1 MPKFVFIRNI
11 RRTSLKKLSQTC
23 LLEHNLSLLAP
34 GPIRWKFCTLSK
46 NAHKEIHVLLTS
58 TKIIPGACERDFRIL
73 CVVIQCAC
81 MCGRGVGSKI
91 AKTNIHLKYPVGT
104 KKNLLKSVVEISF
117 AWKSWYKFNKLKFSQ
132 FPNATLFDIIPYN
145 STSDDLESDQV
156 LYTSCKRC
164 NICKF
169 LPFSLQRTA
178 KHPFESIVSI
188 FHVHSAFLTKVC
200 LICSIKRKKYFDVNP
215 VNSGEQC
222 VWYDTATRMCSCDIT
237 PYWNSSFVDTCLC
250 I

>member
-34 GPIRWKFCTLSK
+34 GPIRWKFCTPSK

-91 AKTNIHLKYPVGT
+91 AKTNIHLKYPVVT
-104 KKNLLKSVVEISF
+104 KKKTFWSPLLRFLSHEKVGTSLINWSF
-117 AWKSWYKFNKLKFSQ
+117 LNFQ
-132 FPNATLFDIIPYN
+132 MPHC
-145 STSDDLESDQV
+145 STSYHIIQRLMTLRAIRYYTRHVRGATYASFCHSVYREQRSIRLRV
-156 LYTSCKRC
+156 LYLYFMYIPPS
-164 NICKF
+164 
-169 LPFSLQRTA
+169 SLKCA
-178 KHPFESIVSI
+178 
-188 FHVHSAFLTKVC
+188 
-200 LICSIKRKKYFDVNP
+200 
-215 VNSGEQC
+215 
-222 VWYDTATRMCSCDIT
+222 
-237 PYWNSSFVDTCLC
+237 
-250 I
+250 